1 MTSIVDANG
10 NVLTAAALKAKAS
23 TVSQPVLRSFTEDI
37 YETYT
42 LPGDAVAETRKRKKY
57 YAGQQV
63 YDTAL
68 DANVAYTAGT
78 ITSTSPATLAAAGG
92 TVLTINGTGFHGVT
106 AITFGGTA
114 GTNIKKLS
122 STKLQVTSPAK
133 TAGSVALVVTTPA
146 GNITGTNVTYV

>member
-1 MTSIVDANG
+1 MTVLVDGSG
-10 NVLTAAALKAKAS
+10 NVLNNAGLKAKAS
-23 TVSQPVLRSFTEDI
+23 TVSQPTLRQFTEDI

-68 DANVAYTAGT
+68 DANISYTAGT
-78 ITSTSPATLAAAGG
+78 ITGTSPATLAAAGG
-92 TVLTINGTGFHGVT
+92 TVLTITGTGFHGVT
-106 AITFGGTA
+106 SITFGGTA
-114 GTNIKKLS
+114 GTNIKRLS

-133 TAGSVALVVTTPA
+133 TAGSVALVVVTPA